1 MCNESKTAASFVPEE
16 LLMPADAKH
25 GVDGVDG
32 VERINSISRRRNCKN
47 NYKRWLK
54 MRQCLGKR

>member
-25 GVDGVDG
+25 GVDGV
-32 VERINSISRRRNCKN
+32 ERQELAPPMEAPI
-47 NYKRWLK
+47 
-54 MRQCLGKR
+54 RQHHT

>member
-25 GVDGVDG
+25 GVDGVERQELAPIRQVLLQGSALAAPINDG
-32 VERINSISRRRNCKN
+32 F
-47 NYKRWLK
+47 
-54 MRQCLGKR
+54 